1 MFTTIQWLPIAENL
15 RDFLKSFRYTDGSRL
30 FECLIDRD
38 DLHIRIGSGALG
50 EWPAIWILFGEEQRP
65 PKQDKTNTGLVQLWI
80 DIYVKGEAGAE
91 IDFDDVCYRQQ
102 YQVQKEF
109 FNALRAFQREM
120 TRKGLVLNFQV
131 EDILSDGD
139 EQAPAC
145 VQHRIVLNVEWR
157 KENKHKKP
165 Y

>member
-1 MFTTIQWLPIAENL
+1 MLKKLYWFKLAQRL
-15 RDFLKSFRYTDGSRL
+15 RDFLKAYRYEDGTPL
-30 FECLIDRD
+30 FDYFVDSDALK
-38 DLHIRIGSGALG
+38 IRIGSGNTG
-50 EWPAIWILFGEEQRP
+50 EYPAICILFGDEGQLM
-65 PKQDKTNTGLVQLWI
+65 KQDKIIGSRVQLWI

-109 FNALRAFQREM
+109 FNALRAFQKEM

-131 EDILSDGD
+131 QDILSDGD

-165 Y
+165 C